1 MVDEPTYYL
10 EVPLEDL
17 YVELGN
23 MLLGEGY
30 GAGLEDRDEHGRFGK
45 EWFNGKLRLFQKN
58 VCSHPIARELSEDLP
73 GDLVTISAILL
84 PYVGDDLNV
93 SYAVGAI
100 ILRRG
105 IANFCRDYI

>member
-1 MVDEPTYYL
+1 MANSPMHYL
-10 EVPLEDL
+10 DVPLENL

-45 EWFNGKLRLFQKN
+45 DWFNSKVRSFQKN
-58 VCSHPIARELSEDLP
+58 VCSHPLAREFSQDLP
-73 GDLVTISAILL
+73 GDLVDISAMLL
-84 PYVGDDLNV
+84 PLVGDDLNMAYV
-93 SYAVGAI
+93 VGAI

-105 IANFCRDYI
+105 IANFCRDFT